1 MTGFRALLI
10 VVVFLSPFAA
20 RAFAHGTQVI
30 PQIFD
35 GAGTGRTKIDITNV
49 SPIEG
54 ISRAQIDFFHQD
66 GTPWRIET
74 NQGTDTGFVLQFLG
88 PFQTIRIETAGNST
102 TLTVGY
108 AVIVNSEDTTTFAE
122 DFEVGITVFYEIVNG
137 SNIVDTVSVP
147 VGQRTV
153 VCVIPVEID
162 QSKDLYTGLSVVDL
176 SGSLNTV
183 ELSLFAFDANG
194 MVPPANSGTASI
206 NLDPNTQ
213 VSKFLFDPMLF
224 PDKTKFKGMMLCTS
238 DGPIG
243 ILVLLQTRSSTGVQ
257 YATLTPVYQDSF
269 RRNSSIYLRQGFP
282 LDADLLVSDYFIQDQ
297 DAAPWDLR
305 LVAQDAANRQL
316 VPQSGSL
323 LSVLGFQSIEQF
335 DAISINTLRSLPY
348 LDDSIGLNDG
358 DPNLQSG
365 FSFAIRTGLRRFVKV
380 RISDVVIGSD
390 GTHLALEVFVFR

>member
-1 MTGFRALLI
+1 MKGWRALTMVSFFVL
-10 VVVFLSPFAA
+10 LCASNAL
-20 RAFAHGTQVI
+20 AHGTWVV

-35 GAGTGRTKIDITNV
+35 GEGTGLTKIDITNV

-54 ISRAQIDFFHQD
+54 ISQVQIDFFHQD
-66 GTPWRIET
+66 GTPWSIET

-88 PFQTIRIETAGNST
+88 PFQTIRIETTGNST
-102 TLTVGY
+102 NLTVGY
-108 AVIVNSEDTTTFAE
+108 AVIVNSENTSTFAE
-122 DFEVGITVFYEIVNG
+122 DFEVGITVFYEIFNG
-137 SNIVDTVSVP
+137 SNLVDTVSVP

-183 ELSLFAFDANG
+183 EFSLFAFDANG
-194 MVPPANSGTASI
+194 MAPPPNSGTASF

-224 PDKTKFKGMMLCTS
+224 PDQTKFKGMMLCTS
-238 DGPIG
+238 DGPIV
-243 ILVLLQTRSSTGVQ
+243 ILALLQTPSSTGVQ
-257 YATLTPVYQDSF
+257 YATLTPVYQDSL

-282 LDADLLVSDYFIQDQ
+282 LDADLLVSDYFIEDQ

-305 LVAQDAANRQL
+305 LVAQGAANRQL
-316 VPQSGSL
+316 VPQSGAR

-335 DAISINTLRSLPY
+335 DAISVRFLRSLPY
-348 LDDSIGLNDG
+348 LDDPIDLNDG